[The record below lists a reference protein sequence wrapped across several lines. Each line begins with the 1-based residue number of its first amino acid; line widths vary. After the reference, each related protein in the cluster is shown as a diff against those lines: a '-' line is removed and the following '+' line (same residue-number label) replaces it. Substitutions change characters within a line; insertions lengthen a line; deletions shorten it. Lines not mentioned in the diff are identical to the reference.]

1 MFLIKWVILDLHVN
15 MKILELNSVLILS
28 FNVMHIIFHLMLLV
42 DLKNIALMSFF
53 KVIKYWLEK
62 GSCISIWN
70 FLLGLQSNLSLAELL
85 NQPIINIS
93 KYTIIDPHEHF
104 VDIIALLSSYCVY
117 RIPTGLSGKPTRRN
131 SGVFFVLFCFSG
143 KGCMTGTSLE
153 VLKTK

>member
-1 MFLIKWVILDLHVN
+1 M
-15 MKILELNSVLILS
+15 
-28 FNVMHIIFHLMLLV
+28 
-42 DLKNIALMSFF
+42 
-53 KVIKYWLEK
+53 
-62 GSCISIWN
+62 
-70 FLLGLQSNLSLAELL
+70 AELF

-131 SGVFFVLFCFSG
+131 SGGFFVLFCFSG

>member
-1 MFLIKWVILDLHVN
+1 
-15 MKILELNSVLILS
+15 
-28 FNVMHIIFHLMLLV
+28 
-42 DLKNIALMSFF
+42 MSFF

-70 FLLGLQSNLSLAELL
+70 FLLGLQSNLSLAELF

-104 VDIIALLSSYCVY
+104 VDIITLLSSYCVY
-117 RIPTGLSGKPTRRN
+117 HIPTGLSGKPTRRN
-131 SGVFFVLFCFSG
+131 SVLFCFVSG
-143 KGCMTGTSLE
+143 KDYMTETSLE